1 MIKSDDILNILD
13 LLPDDRMNPTLPGT
27 TACAYTGEDGSHCI
41 AGEIL
46 FRLGCDLPEFGEDSN
61 TIPVHELVQEYGIS
75 LSQKAM
81 NLLGAG
87 QVAADNSTHANE
99 RDAWGRAKLAIL
111 NEYRNYDGLTVDDSD
126 TEPYP
131 KEYSYAKVCS

>member
-1 MIKSDDILNILD
+1 MIKANDILKILD
-13 LLPDDRMNPTLPGT
+13 LLPDDRMNPIISGT

-46 FRLGCDLPEFGEDSN
+46 SMLGCDIPEFGDFAN
-61 TIPVHELVQEYGIS
+61 TIPIHELIEEYGIS

-81 NLLGAG
+81 NLLGVG
-87 QVAADNSTHANE
+87 QVSADNFTHAGE
-99 RDAWGRAKLAIL
+99 RDAWRRAKLAIL
-111 NEYRNYDGLTVDDSD
+111 NEYRDYDGLTVDDSD

>member
-1 MIKSDDILNILD
+1 MIKADDILNILD
-13 LLPDDRMNPTLPGT
+13 LLPDDRMNPISPGT
-27 TACAYTGEDGSHCI
+27 TACVYTGEDGSHCI

-46 FRLGCDLPEFGEDSN
+46 TMLGCDVPEFGDFAN
-61 TIPVHELVQEYGIS
+61 TVPVHELVEEYGIS

-81 NLLGAG
+81 NLLGVG
-87 QVAADNSTHANE
+87 QVAADNFTHANE
-99 RDAWGRAKLAIL
+99 RDAWRRAKLAIL
-111 NEYRNYDGLTVDDSD
+111 NEYRDYDGLTVDDSD